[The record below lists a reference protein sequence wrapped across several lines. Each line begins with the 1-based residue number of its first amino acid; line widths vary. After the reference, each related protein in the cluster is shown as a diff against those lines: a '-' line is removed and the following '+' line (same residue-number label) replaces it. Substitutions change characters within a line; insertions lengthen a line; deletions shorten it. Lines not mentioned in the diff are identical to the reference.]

1 MKAANNDVK
10 NQIEKGDEQMDKLPS
25 AKIRDSQSSVSSRE
39 LGNGKRLDENALS
52 SFYGVSR
59 TPVREALQR
68 LAESGLAEHIPRR
81 GTFIRSPSLSQLVEM
96 FEVMA
101 ELECMAIRLAARR
114 ASPDDINALE
124 RENETCREAVFAN
137 NQKKYY
143 EVNARLHGRVY
154 QMSGNTFLAS
164 EARRL
169 HDRLRPFRRLQL
181 RVRGRMEESMAEHD
195 IILEALRAGDAN
207 RAVETMKKHITI
219 VGVRFN
225 DLVSNFNTII
235 GDK

>member
-1 MKAANNDVK
+1 LDR
-10 NQIEKGDEQMDKLPS
+10 LPS
-25 AKIRDSQSSVSSRE
+25 AKIRDSLEQRIVEGE
-39 LGNGKRLDENALS
+39 LSNGKRLDETELS
-52 SFYGVSR
+52 GFYGVSR

-68 LAESGLAEHIPRR
+68 LAESGLAEHLPRR
-81 GTFIRSPSLSQLVEM
+81 GTFVRSPSLSQLVEM

-114 ASPDDINALE
+114 ATSNDIDALE
-124 RENETCREAVFAN
+124 KDNETCRAAVAAN
-137 NQKKYY
+137 DTKKYY
-143 EVNARLHGRVY
+143 EINARLHGRIY
-154 QMSGNTFLAS
+154 QMSGNSFLAN

-195 IILEALRAGDAN
+195 IILAALRDGDAG
-207 RAVETMKKHITI
+207 RAMETMKKHITI

-225 DLVSNFNTII
+225 DLVSSFNRIM
-235 GDK
+235 GDR

>member
-1 MKAANNDVK
+1 
-10 NQIEKGDEQMDKLPS
+10 MDRLPS
-25 AKIRDSQSSVSSRE
+25 AKIRDSLEQRIVEGE
-39 LGNGKRLDENALS
+39 LGNGKRLDETELS
-52 SFYGVSR
+52 GFYGVSR

-68 LAESGLAEHIPRR
+68 LAESGLAEHLPRR
-81 GTFIRSPSLSQLVEM
+81 GTFVRSPSLSQLVEM

-114 ASPDDINALE
+114 ATSNDIDALE
-124 RENETCREAVFAN
+124 KDNETCRVAVAAN
-137 NQKKYY
+137 DTKKYY
-143 EVNARLHGRVY
+143 EINARLHGRIY
-154 QMSGNTFLAS
+154 QMSGNSFLAN

-195 IILEALRAGDAN
+195 IILAALRDGDAD
-207 RAVETMKKHITI
+207 RAMETMKKHITI

-225 DLVSNFNTII
+225 DLVSSFNRIM
-235 GDK
+235 GDG

>member
-1 MKAANNDVK
+1 
-10 NQIEKGDEQMDKLPS
+10 MDRLPS
-25 AKIRDSQSSVSSRE
+25 AKIRDSLEQRIVEGE
-39 LGNGKRLDENALS
+39 LGNGKRLDETELS

-68 LAESGLAEHIPRR
+68 LAESGLADHLPRR
-81 GTFIRSPSLSQLVEM
+81 GTFVRSPSLSQLVEM

-114 ASPDDINALE
+114 ATANDIDALE
-124 RENETCREAVFAN
+124 KDNETCRAAVAAN
-137 NQKKYY
+137 DTKKYY
-143 EVNARLHGRVY
+143 EVNARLHGRIY
-154 QMSGNTFLAS
+154 QMSGNSFLAS

-181 RVRGRMEESMAEHD
+181 GVRGRMEESMAEHD
-195 IILEALRAGDAN
+195 IILAALSDGDADL
-207 RAVETMKKHITI
+207 AMETMKKHITI

-225 DLVSNFNTII
+225 DLVSSFNQIM
-235 GDK
+235 GDE

>member
-1 MKAANNDVK
+1 
-10 NQIEKGDEQMDKLPS
+10 MDRLPS
-25 AKIRDSQSSVSSRE
+25 AKIRDSLEQRIVEGE
-39 LGNGKRLDENALS
+39 LGNGKRLDETELS
-52 SFYGVSR
+52 GFYGVSR

-68 LAESGLAEHIPRR
+68 LAESGLAEHLPRR
-81 GTFIRSPSLSQLVEM
+81 GTFVRSPSLSQLVEM

-114 ASPDDINALE
+114 ATSNDIDALE
-124 RENETCREAVFAN
+124 KDNETCRAAVAAN
-137 NQKKYY
+137 DAKKYY
-143 EVNARLHGRVY
+143 EINARLHGRIY
-154 QMSGNTFLAS
+154 QMSGNSFLAN

-195 IILEALRAGDAN
+195 IILAALRDGDAD
-207 RAVETMKKHITI
+207 RAMETMKKHITI

-225 DLVSNFNTII
+225 DLVSSFNRIM
-235 GDK
+235 GDG

>member
-1 MKAANNDVK
+1 
-10 NQIEKGDEQMDKLPS
+10 MDRLPS
-25 AKIRDSQSSVSSRE
+25 AKIRDSLEQRIVEGE
-39 LGNGKRLDENALS
+39 LGNGKRLDETELS

-68 LAESGLAEHIPRR
+68 LAESGLAEHLPRR
-81 GTFIRSPSLSQLVEM
+81 GTFVRSPSLSQLVEM

-114 ASPDDINALE
+114 ATSNDIDALE
-124 RENETCREAVFAN
+124 KDNETCRAAVAAN
-137 NQKKYY
+137 DTKKYY
-143 EVNARLHGRVY
+143 EINARLHGRIY
-154 QMSGNTFLAS
+154 QMSGNSFLAN

-195 IILEALRAGDAN
+195 IILAALRDGDAN
-207 RAVETMKKHITI
+207 RAMETMKKHITI

-225 DLVSNFNTII
+225 DLVSSFNRIM
-235 GDK
+235 GDG

>member
-1 MKAANNDVK
+1 
-10 NQIEKGDEQMDKLPS
+10 MDRLPS
-25 AKIRDSQSSVSSRE
+25 AKIRDSLEQRIVEGE
-39 LGNGKRLDENALS
+39 LGNGKRLDETELS
-52 SFYGVSR
+52 GFYGVSR

-68 LAESGLAEHIPRR
+68 LAESGLAEHLPRR
-81 GTFIRSPSLSQLVEM
+81 GTFVRSPSLSQLVEM

-114 ASPDDINALE
+114 ATSNDIDALE
-124 RENETCREAVFAN
+124 KDNETCRAAVAAN
-137 NQKKYY
+137 DTKKYY
-143 EVNARLHGRVY
+143 EVNARLHGRIY
-154 QMSGNTFLAS
+154 QMSGNSFLAS

-195 IILEALRAGDAN
+195 IILAALRDGNAD
-207 RAVETMKKHITI
+207 RAMETMKKHITI

-225 DLVSNFNTII
+225 DLVSSFNRIM
-235 GDK
+235 GDE

>member
-1 MKAANNDVK
+1 
-10 NQIEKGDEQMDKLPS
+10 MDRLPS
-25 AKIRDSQSSVSSRE
+25 AKIRDSLEQRIVEGE
-39 LGNGKRLDENALS
+39 LGNGKRLDETELS

-68 LAESGLAEHIPRR
+68 LAESGLAEHLPRR
-81 GTFIRSPSLSQLVEM
+81 GTFVRSPSLSQLVEM

-114 ASPDDINALE
+114 ATADDIDALE
-124 RENETCREAVFAN
+124 KDNESCRAAVAAN
-137 NQKKYY
+137 DTKKYY
-143 EVNARLHGRVY
+143 EVNARLHGRIY
-154 QMSGNTFLAS
+154 QMSGNGFLAS

-195 IILEALRAGDAN
+195 IILAALRDGDAD
-207 RAVETMKKHITI
+207 RAMETMKKHITI

-225 DLVSNFNTII
+225 DLVSSFNTIM
-235 GDK
+235 GDE

>member
-1 MKAANNDVK
+1 
-10 NQIEKGDEQMDKLPS
+10 MDRLPS
-25 AKIRDSQSSVSSRE
+25 AKIRDSLEQRIVEGE
-39 LGNGKRLDENALS
+39 LGNGKRLDETELS
-52 SFYGVSR
+52 NFYGVSR

-68 LAESGLAEHIPRR
+68 LAESGLAEHLPRR
-81 GTFIRSPSLSQLVEM
+81 GTFVRSPSLSQLVEM

-114 ASPDDINALE
+114 ATSNDIDALE
-124 RENETCREAVFAN
+124 KDNETCRAAVAAN
-137 NQKKYY
+137 DTKKYY
-143 EVNARLHGRVY
+143 EVNARLHGHIY
-154 QMSGNTFLAS
+154 QMSGNSFLAN

-195 IILEALRAGDAN
+195 IILAALRDGDAD
-207 RAVETMKKHITI
+207 RAMETMKKHITI

-225 DLVSNFNTII
+225 DLVSSFNRIM
-235 GDK
+235 GDG

>member
-1 MKAANNDVK
+1 
-10 NQIEKGDEQMDKLPS
+10 MDRLPS
-25 AKIRDSQSSVSSRE
+25 AKIRDSLEQRIVEGE
-39 LGNGKRLDENALS
+39 LGNGKRLDETELS

-59 TPVREALQR
+59 PPVRAALQR
-68 LAESGLAEHIPRR
+68 LAESGLADHLPRR
-81 GTFIRSPSLSQLVEM
+81 GTFVRSPSLSQLVEM

-114 ASPDDINALE
+114 ATSNDIDALE
-124 RENETCREAVFAN
+124 KDNETCRAAVAAN
-137 NQKKYY
+137 DTKKYY
-143 EVNARLHGRVY
+143 EINARLHGRIY
-154 QMSGNTFLAS
+154 QMSGNSFLAN

-195 IILEALRAGDAN
+195 IILAALRDGDAG
-207 RAVETMKKHITI
+207 RAMETMKKHITI

-225 DLVSNFNTII
+225 DLVSSFNRIM
-235 GDK
+235 GDR

>member
-1 MKAANNDVK
+1 
-10 NQIEKGDEQMDKLPS
+10 MDRLPS
-25 AKIRDSQSSVSSRE
+25 AKIRDSLEQRIVEGE
-39 LGNGKRLDENALS
+39 LGNGKRLDETELS
-52 SFYGVSR
+52 DFYGVSR

-68 LAESGLAEHIPRR
+68 LAESGLAEHLPRR
-81 GTFIRSPSLSQLVEM
+81 GTFVRSPSLSQLVEM

-114 ASPDDINALE
+114 ATSNDIDALE
-124 RENETCREAVFAN
+124 KDNETCRAAVAAN
-137 NQKKYY
+137 DTKKYY
-143 EVNARLHGRVY
+143 EINARLHGRIY
-154 QMSGNTFLAS
+154 QMSGNSFLAN

-195 IILEALRAGDAN
+195 IILAALRDGDAD
-207 RAVETMKKHITI
+207 RAMETMKKHITI

-225 DLVSNFNTII
+225 DLVSSFNRIM
-235 GDK
+235 GDG

>member
-1 MKAANNDVK
+1 
-10 NQIEKGDEQMDKLPS
+10 MDKLPS
-25 AKIRDSQSSVSSRE
+25 AKIRDSLEQRIVEGE
-39 LGNGKRLDENALS
+39 LGNGKRLDETELS
-52 SFYGVSR
+52 GFYGVSR

-68 LAESGLAEHIPRR
+68 LAESGLAKHLPRR
-81 GTFIRSPSLSQLVEM
+81 GTFVCAPSLSQLVEM

-114 ASPDDINALE
+114 ATTDDIDALE
-124 RENETCREAVFAN
+124 KDNETCRAAVAVN
-137 NQKKYY
+137 DTKKYY
-143 EVNARLHGRVY
+143 EVNARLHGRIY
-154 QMSGNTFLAS
+154 QMSGNSFLAS

-195 IILEALRAGDAN
+195 IILAALRDGDAD
-207 RAVETMKKHITI
+207 RAMETMKKHITI

-225 DLVSNFNTII
+225 DLVSSFNRIM
-235 GDK
+235 GDE

>member
-1 MKAANNDVK
+1 
-10 NQIEKGDEQMDKLPS
+10 MDRLPS
-25 AKIRDSQSSVSSRE
+25 AKIRDSLEQRIVE
-39 LGNGKRLDENALS
+39 GDLGNGKRLDETELS

-68 LAESGLAEHIPRR
+68 LAESGLAEHLPRR
-81 GTFIRSPSLSQLVEM
+81 GTFVRSPSLSQLVEM

-114 ASPDDINALE
+114 ATSNDIDALE
-124 RENETCREAVFAN
+124 KDNETCRAAVAAN
-137 NQKKYY
+137 DTKKYY
-143 EVNARLHGRVY
+143 EVNARLHGRIY
-154 QMSGNTFLAS
+154 QMSGNSFLAN

-195 IILEALRAGDAN
+195 IILAALRDGDAD
-207 RAVETMKKHITI
+207 RAMETMKKHITI

-225 DLVSNFNTII
+225 DLVSSFNRIM
-235 GDK
+235 GDR

>member
-1 MKAANNDVK
+1 
-10 NQIEKGDEQMDKLPS
+10 MDRLPS
-25 AKIRDSQSSVSSRE
+25 VKIRDSLEQRIVEGE
-39 LGNGKRLDENALS
+39 LGNGKRLDETELS

-68 LAESGLAEHIPRR
+68 LAESGLAEHLPRR
-81 GTFIRSPSLSQLVEM
+81 GTFVRSPSLSQLVEM

-114 ASPDDINALE
+114 ATADDIDALE
-124 RENETCREAVFAN
+124 KDNETCRAAVAAN
-137 NQKKYY
+137 DTKKYY
-143 EVNARLHGRVY
+143 EVNARLHGRIY
-154 QMSGNTFLAS
+154 QMSGNGFLAS
-164 EARRL
+164 EARRP

-195 IILEALRAGDAN
+195 IILAALRDGDAN
-207 RAVETMKKHITI
+207 GAMETMKKHITI

-225 DLVSNFNTII
+225 DLVSSFNRIM
-235 GDK
+235 GDE

>member
-1 MKAANNDVK
+1 
-10 NQIEKGDEQMDKLPS
+10 MDRLPS
-25 AKIRDSQSSVSSRE
+25 AKIRDSLEQRIVEGE
-39 LGNGKRLDENALS
+39 LSNGKRLDETELS
-52 SFYGVSR
+52 GFYGVSR

-68 LAESGLAEHIPRR
+68 LAESGLAEHLPRR
-81 GTFIRSPSLSQLVEM
+81 GTFVRSPSLSQLVEM

-114 ASPDDINALE
+114 ATSNDIDALE
-124 RENETCREAVFAN
+124 KDNETCRAAVAAN
-137 NQKKYY
+137 DTKKYY
-143 EVNARLHGRVY
+143 EINARLHGRIY
-154 QMSGNTFLAS
+154 QMSGNSFLAD

-195 IILEALRAGDAN
+195 IILAALRDGDAD
-207 RAVETMKKHITI
+207 RAMETMKKHITI

-225 DLVSNFNTII
+225 DLVSSFNRIM
-235 GDK
+235 GDR

>member
-1 MKAANNDVK
+1 
-10 NQIEKGDEQMDKLPS
+10 MDRLPS
-25 AKIRDSQSSVSSRE
+25 AKIRDSLEQRIVEGE
-39 LGNGKRLDENALS
+39 LGNGKRLDETELS
-52 SFYGVSR
+52 GFYGVSR

-68 LAESGLAEHIPRR
+68 LAESGLAEHLPRR
-81 GTFIRSPSLSQLVEM
+81 GTFVRSPSLSQLVEM

-114 ASPDDINALE
+114 ATAEDIDALE
-124 RENETCREAVFAN
+124 KDNETCRAAVAADDT
-137 NQKKYY
+137 KKYY
-143 EVNARLHGRVY
+143 EVNARLHGRIY
-154 QMSGNTFLAS
+154 QMSGNSFLAS

-195 IILEALRAGDAN
+195 IILAALRDGDAD
-207 RAVETMKKHITI
+207 RAMETMKKHITI

-225 DLVSNFNTII
+225 DLVSSFNHIM
-235 GDK
+235 GDE

>member
-1 MKAANNDVK
+1 
-10 NQIEKGDEQMDKLPS
+10 MDRSPS
-25 AKIRDSQSSVSSRE
+25 AKIRDSLEQRIVEGE
-39 LGNGKRLDENALS
+39 LGNGKRLDETELS
-52 SFYGVSR
+52 NFYGVSR

-68 LAESGLAEHIPRR
+68 LAESGLAEHLPRR
-81 GTFIRSPSLSQLVEM
+81 GTFVRSPSLSQLVEM

-101 ELECMAIRLAARR
+101 ELECMAIRLATRR
-114 ASPDDINALE
+114 ATSNDIDALE
-124 RENETCREAVFAN
+124 KDNETCRAAVAASDI
-137 NQKKYY
+137 KKYY
-143 EVNARLHGRVY
+143 EINARLHSRIY
-154 QMSGNTFLAS
+154 QMSGNSFLAN

-195 IILEALRAGDAN
+195 IILAALRDGDAD

-225 DLVSNFNTII
+225 DLVSSFNRIM
-235 GDK
+235 GDG

>member
-1 MKAANNDVK
+1 
-10 NQIEKGDEQMDKLPS
+10 MDRLPS
-25 AKIRDSQSSVSSRE
+25 AKIRDSLEQRIVEGE
-39 LGNGKRLDENALS
+39 LGNGKRLDETELS
-52 SFYGVSR
+52 GFYGVSR

-68 LAESGLAEHIPRR
+68 LAESGLAEHLPRR
-81 GTFIRSPSLSQLVEM
+81 GTFVRSPSLSQLVEM

-114 ASPDDINALE
+114 ATSNDIDALE
-124 RENETCREAVFAN
+124 KDNETCRAAVAAN
-137 NQKKYY
+137 DTKKYY
-143 EVNARLHGRVY
+143 EINARLHGRIY
-154 QMSGNTFLAS
+154 QMSGNSFLAN

-195 IILEALRAGDAN
+195 IILAALRDGDAD
-207 RAVETMKKHITI
+207 RAMETMKKHITI

-225 DLVSNFNTII
+225 DLVSSFNRIM
-235 GDK
+235 GDG

>member
-1 MKAANNDVK
+1 
-10 NQIEKGDEQMDKLPS
+10 MDRLPS
-25 AKIRDSQSSVSSRE
+25 AKIRDSLEQRIVEGE
-39 LGNGKRLDENALS
+39 LGNGKRLDETELS
-52 SFYGVSR
+52 NFYGVSR

-68 LAESGLAEHIPRR
+68 LAESGLAEHLPRR
-81 GTFIRSPSLSQLVEM
+81 GTFVRSPSLSQLVEM

-114 ASPDDINALE
+114 ATSNDIDALE
-124 RENETCREAVFAN
+124 KDNETCRAAVAAN
-137 NQKKYY
+137 DTKKYY
-143 EVNARLHGRVY
+143 EINARLHGRIY
-154 QMSGNTFLAS
+154 QMSGNSFLAN

-195 IILEALRAGDAN
+195 IILAALRDGDAD

-225 DLVSNFNTII
+225 DLVSSFNRIM
-235 GDK
+235 GDR

>member
-1 MKAANNDVK
+1 
-10 NQIEKGDEQMDKLPS
+10 MDRLPS
-25 AKIRDSQSSVSSRE
+25 AKIRDSLEQRIVEGE
-39 LGNGKRLDENALS
+39 LSNGKRLDETELS
-52 SFYGVSR
+52 GFYGVSR

-68 LAESGLAEHIPRR
+68 LAESGLAEHLPRR
-81 GTFIRSPSLSQLVEM
+81 GTFVRSPSLSQLVEM

-114 ASPDDINALE
+114 ATSNDIDALE
-124 RENETCREAVFAN
+124 KDNETCRAAVAAN
-137 NQKKYY
+137 DAKKYY
-143 EVNARLHGRVY
+143 EINARLHGRIY
-154 QMSGNTFLAS
+154 QMSGNSFLAN

-195 IILEALRAGDAN
+195 IILAALRDGNAD
-207 RAVETMKKHITI
+207 RAMETMKKHITI

-225 DLVSNFNTII
+225 DLVSSFNRIM
-235 GDK
+235 GDR

>member
-1 MKAANNDVK
+1 
-10 NQIEKGDEQMDKLPS
+10 MDRLPS
-25 AKIRDSQSSVSSRE
+25 AKIRDSLEQRIVEGE
-39 LGNGKRLDENALS
+39 LSNGKRLDETELS
-52 SFYGVSR
+52 GFYGVSR

-68 LAESGLAEHIPRR
+68 LAESGLAEHLPRR
-81 GTFIRSPSLSQLVEM
+81 GTFVRSPSLSQLVEM

-114 ASPDDINALE
+114 ATSNDIDALE
-124 RENETCREAVFAN
+124 KDNETCRATVAAN
-137 NQKKYY
+137 DTKKYY
-143 EVNARLHGRVY
+143 EINARLHGRIY
-154 QMSGNTFLAS
+154 QMSGNSFLAS

-195 IILEALRAGDAN
+195 IILAALRDGDAE
-207 RAVETMKKHITI
+207 RAMETMKKHITI

-225 DLVSNFNTII
+225 DLVSSFNRIM
-235 GDK
+235 GDR

>member
-1 MKAANNDVK
+1 
-10 NQIEKGDEQMDKLPS
+10 MDRLPS
-25 AKIRDSQSSVSSRE
+25 AKIRDSLEQRIVEGE
-39 LGNGKRLDENALS
+39 LGNGKRLDETELS
-52 SFYGVSR
+52 NFYGVSR

-68 LAESGLAEHIPRR
+68 LAESGLAEHLPRR
-81 GTFIRSPSLSQLVEM
+81 GTFVRSPSLSQLVEM

-114 ASPDDINALE
+114 ATSNDIDALE
-124 RENETCREAVFAN
+124 KDNETCRAAVAADDT
-137 NQKKYY
+137 KKYY
-143 EVNARLHGRVY
+143 EINARLHGRIY
-154 QMSGNTFLAS
+154 QMSGNSFLAN

-195 IILEALRAGDAN
+195 IILAALRDGDAN
-207 RAVETMKKHITI
+207 RAMETMKKHITI

-225 DLVSNFNTII
+225 DLVSSFNRIM
-235 GDK
+235 GDR

>member
-1 MKAANNDVK
+1 
-10 NQIEKGDEQMDKLPS
+10 MDRLPS
-25 AKIRDSQSSVSSRE
+25 AKIRDSLEQRIVEGE
-39 LGNGKRLDENALS
+39 LGNGKRLDETELS
-52 SFYGVSR
+52 GFYGVSR

-68 LAESGLAEHIPRR
+68 LAESGLAEHLPRR
-81 GTFIRSPSLSQLVEM
+81 GTFVRSPSLSQLVEM

-114 ASPDDINALE
+114 ATIDDIDALE
-124 RENETCREAVFAN
+124 KDNETCRAAVAAN
-137 NQKKYY
+137 DTKKYY
-143 EVNARLHGRVY
+143 EVNARLHSRIY
-154 QMSGNTFLAS
+154 QMSGNSFLAS

-195 IILEALRAGDAN
+195 IILAALRDGDAD
-207 RAVETMKKHITI
+207 RAMETMKKHITI

-225 DLVSNFNTII
+225 DLVSSFNHIM
-235 GDK
+235 GDE

>member
-1 MKAANNDVK
+1 
-10 NQIEKGDEQMDKLPS
+10 MDRLPS
-25 AKIRDSQSSVSSRE
+25 AKIRDSLEQRIVEGE
-39 LGNGKRLDENALS
+39 LSNGKRLDETELS
-52 SFYGVSR
+52 GFYGVSR

-68 LAESGLAEHIPRR
+68 LAESGLAEHLPRR
-81 GTFIRSPSLSQLVEM
+81 GTFVRSPSLSQLVEM

-114 ASPDDINALE
+114 ATSNDIDALE
-124 RENETCREAVFAN
+124 KDNETCRAAVAAN
-137 NQKKYY
+137 DTKKYY
-143 EVNARLHGRVY
+143 EINARLHGRIY
-154 QMSGNTFLAS
+154 QMSGNSFLAN

-195 IILEALRAGDAN
+195 IILAALRDGDAD
-207 RAVETMKKHITI
+207 RAMETMKKHITI

-225 DLVSNFNTII
+225 DLVSSFNRIM
-235 GDK
+235 GDR

>member
-1 MKAANNDVK
+1 
-10 NQIEKGDEQMDKLPS
+10 MDRLPS
-25 AKIRDSQSSVSSRE
+25 VKIRDSLEQRIVEGE
-39 LGNGKRLDENALS
+39 LGNGKRLDETELS
-52 SFYGVSR
+52 RFYGVSR

-68 LAESGLAEHIPRR
+68 LAESGLAEHLPRR
-81 GTFIRSPSLSQLVEM
+81 GTFVRSPSLSQLVEM

-114 ASPDDINALE
+114 ATAKDIDALE
-124 RENETCREAVFAN
+124 KDNETCRAAVAADDT
-137 NQKKYY
+137 KKYY
-143 EVNARLHGRVY
+143 EVNARLHGRIY
-154 QMSGNTFLAS
+154 QMSGNGFLAS

-195 IILEALRAGDAN
+195 IILAALRDGDAD
-207 RAVETMKKHITI
+207 RAMETMKKHITI

-225 DLVSNFNTII
+225 DLVSSFNRIM
-235 GDK
+235 GDE

>member
-1 MKAANNDVK
+1 
-10 NQIEKGDEQMDKLPS
+10 MDRLPS
-25 AKIRDSQSSVSSRE
+25 AKIRDSLEQRIVEGE
-39 LGNGKRLDENALS
+39 LNNGKRLDETELS
-52 SFYGVSR
+52 GFYGVSR

-68 LAESGLAEHIPRR
+68 LAESGLAEHLPRR
-81 GTFIRSPSLSQLVEM
+81 GTFVRSPSLSQLVEM

-114 ASPDDINALE
+114 ATSNDIDALE
-124 RENETCREAVFAN
+124 KDNETCRAAVAGN
-137 NQKKYY
+137 DTKKYY
-143 EVNARLHGRVY
+143 EINARLHGRIY
-154 QMSGNTFLAS
+154 QMSGNSFLAN

-195 IILEALRAGDAN
+195 IILAALRDGDAN
-207 RAVETMKKHITI
+207 RAMETMKKHITI

-225 DLVSNFNTII
+225 DLVSSFNRIM
-235 GDK
+235 GDR